1 MKASTFIRPRQTREI
16 LRAARHAWRIEREL
30 NRWAVIT
37 FACPDGDEL
46 RPQRQLREIRKKVW
60 SWLYYKRRS
69 RVVDPLTDVR
79 VWEHV
84 GDRYHVNW
92 MLHIPEPYIEEFRRK
107 LPVWVKKVL
116 GEVPEGTLHEDE
128 IWNINGLLKYMLK
141 GTLPSHA
148 HRFGIEPEPQ
158 GIVWGRRAVSATCLG
173 RRARERDAAS
183 GRIVPGRELKK
194 DRFVRK
200 AAAAR

>member
-1 MKASTFIRPRQTREI
+1 MVVSDFIRPRQTREI
-16 LRAARHAWRIEREL
+16 MRAARHAWRIERPL
-30 NRWAVIT
+30 NTFVVIN
-37 FACPDGDEL
+37 FPCPEGDEL
-46 RPQRQLREIRKKVW
+46 RPQRLFREIRTKIR
-60 SWLYYKRRS
+60 SWLYYKRRE

-79 VWEHV
+79 TWEHV

-116 GEVPEGTLHEDE
+116 GEMPDGTLHEDK
-128 IWNINGLLKYMLK
+128 IWNLNGLLRYTLK

-183 GRIVPGRELKK
+183 GRVVPGRELKK
-194 DRFVRK
+194 RQFVR
-200 AAAAR
+200 AAE